1 VLTRTLDVE
10 TAKAMV
16 PYYFEVV
23 CAPDYEGE
31 ALDILK
37 KWKNLRILQ
46 IKEIERLQAYKT
58 RRNMDFNSLMAGG
71 SLLQESQPL
80 AIRGKE
86 DLKPARTTYKG
97 EIHEVK
103 ARPRR
108 ASLRTCSSAG
118 TSSRG

>member
-1 VLTRTLDVE
+1 
-10 TAKAMV
+10 MV